1 MENWGAMTYR
11 EASLLW
17 DPLESTA
24 INKQRIAAVLTHE
37 IAHYW
42 FGDLV
47 TCDW

>member
-11 EASLLW
+11 ETALLW
-17 DPLESTA
+17 DPYESTA
-24 INKQRIAAVLTHE
+24 NNKQRIAAVLTHE
-37 IAHYW
+37 IAHLW